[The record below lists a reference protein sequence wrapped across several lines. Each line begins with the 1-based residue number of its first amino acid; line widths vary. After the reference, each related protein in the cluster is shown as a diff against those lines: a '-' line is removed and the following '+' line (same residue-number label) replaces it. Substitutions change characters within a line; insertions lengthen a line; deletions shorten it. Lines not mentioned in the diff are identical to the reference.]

1 MAALRYLAPFAFLVL
16 VALGAW
22 MGGAWTF
29 AAAFATAFGLASFD
43 WMFGKESRPAEAVA
57 KPALRWVPALYIAL
71 QLPVT
76 AWIAMRIAGGQTS
89 AAETVGLTISNA
101 LATGVFGMSASHAMI
116 HGRSRSERAIGLLFL
131 ASVFYMHFRI
141 SHIYGHHRRAATFED
156 PASARLGE
164 GLYAFLR
171 RCIGGQFREAWHYE
185 ARRQRRAG
193 RAVFNLRNRMIG
205 YAIVELA
212 IIMSVGWL
220 SIAALAFVLV
230 NAGLAILLLETFNY
244 VAHYGLTRGS
254 ARAAVPLG
262 PEHSWNSSNWMNN
275 AALFNMG
282 RHSDHHRHNARSYPQ
297 LRPIGGNPELPAGYA
312 AAMLTALVPPLWRR
326 TMDQRALEH
335 RFESTLQR
343 RFFRRAIGTRAAG
356 RIVA

>member
-1 MAALRYLAPFAFLVL
+1 MKAQPTVMAALRYLAPFAFLVL

-22 MGGAWTF
+22 LGGAWTF
-29 AAAFATAFGLASFD
+29 AAAIAIAFGLASFD
-43 WMFGKESRPAEAVA
+43 WMFGKERRPAE
-57 KPALRWVPALYIAL
+57 PATKRGLQWLPALYIAL

-76 AWIAMRIAGGQTS
+76 AWIAMRIAEGQIS
-89 AAETVGLTISNA
+89 AAETVGLTVSNA
-101 LATGVFGMSASHAMI
+101 FATGVFGMSAGHAMI

-141 SHIYGHHRRAATFED
+141 SHIYGHHRRAATLED
-156 PASARLGE
+156 PATARLGE

-171 RCIGGQFREAWHYE
+171 RCIGGQFREASQYE

-193 RAVFNLRNRMIG
+193 RALFSLRNRMIG
-205 YAIVELA
+205 YAVVELA
-212 IIMSVGWL
+212 IVIVLAWL
-220 SIAALAFVLV
+220 SVTALAFALV

-254 ARAAVPLG
+254 GRAAIPLG
-262 PEHSWNSSNWMNN
+262 PEHSWNSSNRMNN

-326 TMDQRALEH
+326 VMDPRALEH
-335 RFESTLQR
+335 RLQL
-343 RFFRRAIGTRAAG
+343 
-356 RIVA
+356 